1 MKPIVKILCTIL
13 LILAVMAYTIYNYTT
28 GKTDSKM
35 FLVSM
40 ALLGYVLVGMVNQL
54 IQHLKNNK

>member
-40 ALLGYVLVGMVNQL
+40 ALLGYVLIGMVNQL
-54 IQHLKNNK
+54 IQHLKSKN

>member
-1 MKPIVKILCTIL
+1 MKPIVKIICIIG

-35 FLVSM
+35 FLVSI
-40 ALLGYVLVGMVNQL
+40 ALLGYVLMGMVNQL
-54 IQHLKNNK
+54 IQHLKNK

>member
-35 FLVSM
+35 FLVSI
-40 ALLGYVLVGMVNQL
+40 ALLGYVLIGMVNQL

>member
-1 MKPIVKILCTIL
+1 MKPIVKIICIIL

-35 FLVSM
+35 FLVSIG
-40 ALLGYVLVGMVNQL
+40 LLGYVLIGMVNQL
-54 IQHLKNNK
+54 IQHLKNK

>member
-1 MKPIVKILCTIL
+1 MKPIVKILGTIL

-40 ALLGYVLVGMVNQL
+40 ALLGYVLIGMINQL
-54 IQHLKNNK
+54 IQHLKNKK

>member
-1 MKPIVKILCTIL
+1 MKPIVKIICIIA

-35 FLVSM
+35 FIVSIG
-40 ALLGYVLVGMVNQL
+40 LLGYVLMGMINQL
-54 IQHLKNNK
+54 IHHLKNK

>member
-1 MKPIVKILCTIL
+1 MNPIVKIIATIV
-13 LILAVMAYTIYNYTT
+13 LILAVMAYTIFNYIT
-28 GKTDSKM
+28 GKTDNKL

-40 ALLGYVLVGMVNQL
+40 ALLGYVLIGMVNQL

>member
-1 MKPIVKILCTIL
+1 MNPIVKIIATIV
-13 LILAVMAYTIYNYTT
+13 LILAVMAYTVFNYTT

-40 ALLGYVLVGMVNQL
+40 ALLGYVLIGMVNQL

>member
-40 ALLGYVLVGMVNQL
+40 ALLGYVLIGMVNQL
-54 IQHLKNNK
+54 IQHLKNKK

>member
-40 ALLGYVLVGMVNQL
+40 ALLGYVLIGMVNQL
-54 IQHLKNNK
+54 IQHLKNSK

>member
-40 ALLGYVLVGMVNQL
+40 ALLGYVLIGMVNQL